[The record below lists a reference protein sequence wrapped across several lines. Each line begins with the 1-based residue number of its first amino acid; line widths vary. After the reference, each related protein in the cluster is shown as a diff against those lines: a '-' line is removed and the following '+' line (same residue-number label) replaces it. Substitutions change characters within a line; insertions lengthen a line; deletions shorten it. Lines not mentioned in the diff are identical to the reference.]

1 MCNSLYACISLIKI
15 VYLCMENLF
24 RMALDYGAYIAMA
37 GIGLYAIF
45 VGEIIS
51 IFNYMLEPSGQ
62 ALLDDFIKPPVE
74 PTAKILQFI
83 SIGVAPGL
91 VMSATSFMIARR
103 FGSKQI
109 GWLIIAGGLVL
120 LIGMFYANTMIDG
133 IEKDLRV
140 FTVTVTPPLFMAVS
154 IPMMVVGALLFRIK
168 KRPKKYF

>member
-1 MCNSLYACISLIKI
+1 
-15 VYLCMENLF
+15 
-24 RMALDYGAYIAMA
+24 
-37 GIGLYAIF
+37 
-45 VGEIIS
+45 
-51 IFNYMLEPSGQ
+51 
-62 ALLDDFIKPPVE
+62 
-74 PTAKILQFI
+74 
-83 SIGVAPGL
+83 
-91 VMSATSFMIARR
+91 MSATSFLIARR

>member
-1 MCNSLYACISLIKI
+1 
-15 VYLCMENLF
+15 
-24 RMALDYGAYIAMA
+24 MALQYGAYIAMA

-45 VGEIIS
+45 VGEMIS
-51 IFNYMLEPSGQ
+51 IFNYMLEPSGEV
-62 ALLDDFIKPPVE
+62 LLDDFVKPQIE
-74 PTAKILQFI
+74 PSGKILQFI

-91 VMSATSFMIARR
+91 VMSATSYMLARK

-140 FTVTVTPPLFMAVS
+140 FTVTITPPLFMAVS
-154 IPMMVVGALLFRIK
+154 IPMMIVGALLFRIK

>member
-1 MCNSLYACISLIKI
+1 MA
-15 VYLCMENLF
+15 NLF
-24 RMALDYGAYIAMA
+24 RMALQYGAYIAMA

-45 VGEIIS
+45 VGEMIS
-51 IFNYMLEPSGQ
+51 IFNYMLEPSGE
-62 ALLDDFIKPPVE
+62 ALLDDFIKPQIE
-74 PTAKILQFI
+74 PSGKILQFI

-91 VMSATSFMIARR
+91 VMSATSYMLARK

-109 GWLIIAGGLVL
+109 GWLIITGGLVL

-140 FTVTVTPPLFMAVS
+140 FTVTITPPLFMAVS